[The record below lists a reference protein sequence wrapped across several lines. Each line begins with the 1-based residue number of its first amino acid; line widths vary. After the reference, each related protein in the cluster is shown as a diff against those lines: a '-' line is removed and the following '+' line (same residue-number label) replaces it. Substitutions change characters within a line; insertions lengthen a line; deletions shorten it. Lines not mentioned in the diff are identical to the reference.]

1 MANED
6 RLYDLL
12 PAVYRE
18 RDADEGYPL
27 RALLRIV
34 TAQADLLEQDVE
46 ALWNDLFI
54 ETCRPWVVPYIGDLV
69 SNRLLFD
76 AGRLED
82 GTAAELFDDLRG
94 PDLRPPIAVRT
105 RADVA
110 KTIYYRRRKGTLP
123 MLEELARDVTGW
135 PAHAVEFFELL
146 GWTQYREHLRF
157 QSRWADV
164 RSVDRMDRVEGPF
177 DELSHTVDVRAIAQ
191 TEGWHNIHNIGFF
204 LYRLRSY
211 ELARVPAR
219 QAASAPWRY
228 HFSPLGNPAPL
239 FTRWRREGDEAG
251 LATELHVPAPIRHA
265 FFYEDLV
272 RYRNL
277 DPKTYPRPD
286 FTDLYGLPV
295 ALPPPDTTDVS
306 GESSFFIVR
315 NLQGVLPTLKPSDP
329 PATYEPQI
337 VCGRLDPWPAA
348 QPAGGVVVVDVET
361 GRLALGQGL
370 PGATN
375 SVDVFYHYG
384 FASDLGGGPYERTKW
399 LVRPSRDVRRLEV
412 QEGTADPNRFPSL
425 AAALTHWAAPAP
437 GGLARANAV
446 ITLLDSRTYALNGPI
461 LLRNEGFLVI
471 EAASGQRPLLQTP
484 AAGLDI
490 QVQPPVVAGDPD
502 RRAALTL
509 SGVVV
514 EGHVEVRGDLG
525 RLRLLH
531 STLVPGRRLEEDGTP
546 DVVAPSVVVAAG
558 PANAPLNA
566 QLRVEIAFSILGAL
580 VVPEHAE
587 GVWLLDSI
595 VDALGAAN
603 TVLGGPGGPGVRPG
617 PDLHVERSTLFGRLN
632 VRSLEMSESIAT
644 GRIEAVR
651 TQEGCVRFSYVPP
664 GSRTPRRY
672 RCQPDLGIEKAL
684 AEALES
690 NPALTP
696 PQQLEIRNFVQ
707 SWLVPGFTT
716 TRYGL
721 PAYAQLR
728 LGSPAEIRNGAEDG
742 SEMGAFCHVKQPQRE
757 SNLRLRLDEYL
768 PFGLEAGILFAT

>member
-1 MANED
+1 MATED

-54 ETCRPWVVPYIGDLV
+54 ETCRQWVVPYIGDLV

-76 AGRLED
+76 AGRLPER
-82 GTAAELFDDLRG
+82 GTAEELFDDLRG

-146 GWTQYREHLRF
+146 GWTQHREHPRF

-164 RSVDRMDRVEGPF
+164 RNVDRMDRAEGPF

-191 TEGWHNIHNIGFF
+191 TEGWHNIHNVGFF
-204 LYRLRSY
+204 LYRLQSY
-211 ELARVPAR
+211 ELSRVPAR
-219 QAASAPWRY
+219 QAGAPWRY

-277 DPKTYPRPD
+277 DPQTYPRPD
-286 FTDLYGLPV
+286 FTDLYGLP
-295 ALPPPDTTDVS
+295 
-306 GESSFFIVR
+306 SSFFIVR
-315 NLQGVLPTLKPSDP
+315 NLQGVLPTLQPSEP

-348 QPAGGVVVVDVET
+348 QPAGALVVVDAET

-370 PGATN
+370 PGVTD
-375 SVDVFYHYG
+375 SVDVFFHYG
-384 FASDLGGGPYERTKW
+384 FSSALGGGPYERTKW
-399 LVRPSRDVRRLEV
+399 LVRPSPAVRRLEV
-412 QEGTADPNRFPSL
+412 LEGTADPNQFPSL
-425 AAALTHWAAPAP
+425 TAALTQWD
-437 GGLARANAV
+437 GLGRPNAV
-446 ITLLDSRTYALNGPI
+446 ITILDSRTYTLPGTI
-461 LLRNEGFLVI
+461 TLRNEGFLVI
-471 EAASGQRPLLQTP
+471 EADNEQRPLLQTP
-484 AAGLDI
+484 AAGLDV
-490 QVQPPVVAGDPD
+490 QVLPPADAGDPD

-514 EGHVEVRGDLG
+514 EGHVEVTGDLG

-531 STLVPGRRLEEDGTP
+531 STLVPGRRIEEDGTP
-546 DVVAPSVVVAAG
+546 DAVAPSLVVAAG
-558 PANAPLNA
+558 PPNDPLNA
-566 QLRVEIAFSILGAL
+566 QLRVEVAFSILGAL

-595 VDALGAAN
+595 VDALGDTETALA
-603 TVLGGPGGPGVRPG
+603 GPAGRPG
-617 PDLHVERSTLFGRLN
+617 PDLHMERTTVFGGLD
-632 VRSLEMSESIAT
+632 VRSLEMSESIAS
-644 GRIEAVR
+644 GLVEAVR

-672 RCQPDLGIEKAL
+672 RCQPDLGVEKAL
-684 AEALES
+684 AEALERD
-690 NPALTP
+690 PALTP
-696 PQQLEIRNFVQ
+696 AQRLEIRDFVQ
-707 SWLVPGFTT
+707 GWLVPSFTT
-716 TRYGL
+716 TLYGL

-728 LGSPAEIRNGAEDG
+728 LGSPAEVRNGAEDG
-742 SEMGAFCHVKQPQRE
+742 AEMGAFCHVKQPQRE